1 MHELALMRQVVRM
14 VGSRVDGFAGARPR
28 IVRLRVSV
36 LSHLAQEDERAV
48 RTAFQA
54 AAQGTPAEGAAL
66 ELIRVP
72 VTAHCPA
79 CGVRSDASPWRLT
92 CPACG
97 AGHLRRDEVP
107 EVVLH
112 EIVVE

>member
-1 MHELALMRQVVRM
+1 MRQVVRM
-14 VGSRVDGFAGARPR
+14 VRSRVDGFAGARPR

-36 LSHLAQEDERAV
+36 RSHLAHEDEHV
-48 RTAFQA
+48 LRTAFQA
-54 AAQGTPAEGAAL
+54 AAQGTPVEGAML

-72 VTAHCPA
+72 VAAHCSA

-97 AGHLRRDEVP
+97 AGSLGREEVP